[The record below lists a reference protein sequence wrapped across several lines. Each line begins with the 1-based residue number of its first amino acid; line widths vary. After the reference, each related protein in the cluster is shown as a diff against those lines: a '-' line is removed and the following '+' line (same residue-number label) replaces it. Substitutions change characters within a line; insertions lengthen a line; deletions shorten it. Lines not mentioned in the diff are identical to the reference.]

1 MKPCTD
7 RTPATGESRKPDM
20 RQTDGIRDSEIMEIR
35 GRCLIEQGCGLVL
48 AARVLRANTD
58 YLKRDRHPVGHG

>member
-1 MKPCTD
+1 MSKWAD
-7 RTPATGESRKPDM
+7 QEM
-20 RQTDGIRDSEIMEIR
+20 RQTDGLRDSEIMEIR

>member
-1 MKPCTD
+1 MSSHD
-7 RTPATGESRKPDM
+7 GM
-20 RQTDGIRDSEIMEIR
+20 RQTDELRDSEIMEIR